1 MIKVMFVCLGN
12 ICRSPLAEAVF
23 AQRLKEQ
30 NLRDKFWVESCGT
43 AAYHIGEKPDPRTIA
58 VAIRHEIPIK
68 HSAQQ
73 LNKEDFTAFDY
84 LLVMDDSNAENARK
98 IEPVNATSLMYKLRD
113 FDTENEGSDVA
124 DPWFGE
130 EDGFETCYQTVD
142 RCVDEFLHFLVKKHN
157 LTSA

>member
-23 AQRLKEQ
+23 AQRVKDQ
-30 NLRDKFWVESCGT
+30 NLESILSVDSCGT

-58 VAIRHEIPIK
+58 VANRHSVPIN
-68 HSAQQ
+68 HRAQQ
-73 LNKEDFTAFDY
+73 LKKEHFTAFDY
-84 LLVMDDSNAENARK
+84 LLVMDDSNESNAKK
-98 IEPVNATSLMYKLRD
+98 IEPENATATMYKLRD